1 MLNWM
6 ERIIRMRKEVPEVG
20 WGDFQVIATRDP
32 AVLILRYDW
41 RNNSVVIVHNLDAKP
56 REVSFATGL
65 PREAGKLLVKKTTA
79 TPTSMVNTN
88 FCWRPT
94 DIAGSAQVAF
104 DFCIPTRGTEVSPL
118 IKSTKSSVTGFV
130 CGSSATSIASG

>member
-65 PREAGKLLVKKTTA
+65 PREAGKLLVNLLAEDHSHANEHGKHKLLLEA
-79 TPTSMVNTN
+79 YGYRWFRAGGVRFLHPDAGNRGFTP
-88 FCWRPT
+88 
-94 DIAGSAQVAF
+94 D
-104 DFCIPTRGTEVSPL
+104 
-118 IKSTKSSVTGFV
+118 
-130 CGSSATSIASG
+130 